1 LVGDCHVR
9 YLHVCVQVYVRDMMD
24 EKCAVS
30 QTIRESTVAPRT
42 SSVVVRVVD
51 DGDGGWR
58 TCSLARADTTIL
70 LVVYLYQPFV
80 FRQMSSRRADVMMNV
95 AILSTSKE
103 DDVSIVISN
112 SSFSSRSS
120 FHHHCMRNS
129 QLWIPSS
136 PSP

>member
-1 LVGDCHVR
+1 VR

-70 LVVYLYQPFV
+70 LVLVPTVCFQTDVIKEGRCHDECRDPIHK
-80 FRQMSSRRADVMMNV
+80 QRR
-95 AILSTSKE
+95 
-103 DDVSIVISN
+103 
-112 SSFSSRSS
+112 
-120 FHHHCMRNS
+120 
-129 QLWIPSS
+129 
-136 PSP
+136 